1 MSEAAQQLLCAWLDS
16 DAGSSVPSLLH
27 ALDVRR
33 HEPEAEL
40 AVRGLQPGSHV
51 PSQSESCWVLDC
63 GTVLSLWHALEKDMR
78 EKLSASGWCRCAA

>member
-1 MSEAAQQLLCAWLDS
+1 MREAAQQLLCAWLDS

-40 AVRGLQPGSHV
+40 AVRGLQPGSHI
-51 PSQSESCWVLDC
+51 PSQTESFL
-63 GTVLSLWHALEKDMR
+63 GIALCYCKA
-78 EKLSASGWCRCAA
+78 LACT